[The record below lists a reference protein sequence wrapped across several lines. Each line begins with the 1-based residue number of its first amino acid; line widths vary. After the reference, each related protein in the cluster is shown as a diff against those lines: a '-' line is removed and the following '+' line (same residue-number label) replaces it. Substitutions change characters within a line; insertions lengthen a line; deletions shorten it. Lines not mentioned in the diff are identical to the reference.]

1 MSIPTMSTPMAS
13 TPMANTPMASTPM
26 AGTQVFRQDWAKF
39 NEGPDWEPN
48 RPSRVRPGE
57 RTKPISPQ
65 NRAFIPPGWP
75 ESVLPASEPEWEQ
88 SAAAFL
94 LDCCPHE
101 YRGYPLL
108 RRQPVVLARLAAQYV
123 ESQVR
128 ATREGLMQARA
139 GLADYVDT
147 PVLDGTVEVLQT
159 EEARLV
165 RLRRAVMLVEETL
178 RGKIF
183 VSRL

>member
-1 MSIPTMSTPMAS
+1 MSIATRSTAL
-13 TPMANTPMASTPM
+13 
-26 AGTQVFRQDWAKF
+26 FRQDWAKV

-48 RPSRVRPGE
+48 RSGPHPGRPRPGE
-57 RTKPISPQ
+57 RTKPVGAE

-75 ESVLPASEPEWEQ
+75 ESVLPASEPDWEQ

-128 ATREGLMQARA
+128 ATRESLNQARA
-139 GLADYVDT
+139 AFAEYVDA
-147 PVLDGTVEVLQT
+147 PVLDGAVEVLQT

>member
-1 MSIPTMSTPMAS
+1 MTT
-13 TPMANTPMASTPM
+13 T
-26 AGTQVFRQDWAKF
+26 VFRQDWAR
-39 NEGPDWEPN
+39 ETAH
-48 RPSRVRPGE
+48 RPRVRPGE
-57 RTKPISPQ
+57 RTKPIGSE
-65 NRAFIPPGWP
+65 NRMFVPPGWP
-75 ESVLPASEPEWEQ
+75 ESVLPPSELDWEQ

-108 RRQPVVLARLAAQYV
+108 RKQPVVLARLAAQYV

-128 ATREGLMQARA
+128 ATREGLQQARS
-139 GLADYVDT
+139 GLSEYVDA

-178 RGKIF
+178 RGKVF

>member
-1 MSIPTMSTPMAS
+1 MSTA
-13 TPMANTPMASTPM
+13 
-26 AGTQVFRQDWAKF
+26 VFRHDWAKV
-39 NEGPDWEPN
+39 NEGPDWE
-48 RPSRVRPGE
+48 SRTGRHPGRLRPGD
-57 RTKPISPQ
+57 RSKPIRAE
-65 NRAFIPPGWP
+65 NRMFVPAGWP
-75 ESVLPASEPEWEQ
+75 ESVLPASEPDWEQ

-94 LDCCPHE
+94 FDCCPHE

-128 ATREGLMQARA
+128 ATRESLQQARA
-139 GLADYVDT
+139 GLADYVDA

>member
-1 MSIPTMSTPMAS
+1 MST
-13 TPMANTPMASTPM
+13 T
-26 AGTQVFRQDWAKF
+26 VFRHDWTKV
-39 NEGPDWEPN
+39 NQGPGWEPA
-48 RPSRVRPGE
+48 RGARVRPGE
-57 RTKPISPQ
+57 RSKPIRDE
-65 NRAFIPPGWP
+65 NRMFVPPGWP
-75 ESVLPASEPEWEQ
+75 ESVLPPCEAEWEQ

-108 RRQPVVLARLAAQYV
+108 RKQPVVLARLAAQYV

-128 ATREGLMQARA
+128 ATRESLSQARA
-139 GLADYVDT
+139 GLTEYVDAV
-147 PVLDGTVEVLQT
+147 VLDGTVELLQS
-159 EEARLV
+159 EEARLI

-178 RGKIF
+178 RGKVF

>member
-1 MSIPTMSTPMAS
+1 MST
-13 TPMANTPMASTPM
+13 T
-26 AGTQVFRQDWAKF
+26 VFRHDWAKV
-39 NEGPDWEPN
+39 EQGLDWEP
-48 RPSRVRPGE
+48 RREPRARSGE
-57 RTKPISPQ
+57 RRKPI
-65 NRAFIPPGWP
+65 RDEDRMFVPPGWP
-75 ESVLPASEPEWEQ
+75 ESVLPACEPDWEQ

-139 GLADYVDT
+139 GLQEYVDT
-147 PVLDGTVEVLQT
+147 PVLDGTVELLQT